1 MANLKPGDILIIK
14 KPGEVTRLD
23 HMHRIE
29 SIGEAV
35 RARSGR
41 GEMSEILAPESGDST
56 RQVARVPNPSIE
68 VWLKL
73 IELVEDAKRITQ
85 ALSAGGSSSLGAIGV
100 SLGYA
105 DKWHHIDVA
114 NPAGIA
120 TARKAVSAIQSM
132 FSACQGHI
140 ATASSRYTADVR
152 KITSTLPACIQIEDA
167 EGKHNTLYMDSTKFI
182 GGSIAEFEVYDEHG
196 SAGMKIVAQMFK
208 LTKTRAYFK
217 STNGLEG
224 YLTYRRKPGH
234 FCATIDGVEIRSTDP
249 KVHEVYTFE
258 DFRRL
263 REYNASIAEAEGEL
277 KHSYRE
283 HFLDNAPEAYTKF
296 MKHPLY
302 LAGKTN
308 FEDAYAANHKALTD
322 THKSL
327 RDMQSTLS
335 SVESLLACIQG
346 AVMRIFSNK

>member
-1 MANLKPGDILIIK
+1 MTNLNPGDILVIK
-14 KPGEVTRLD
+14 KPDEVTRLD

-56 RQVARVPNPSIE
+56 RQVARVPNPSVE

-73 IELVEDAKRITQ
+73 VELVEDAKRVTQ
-85 ALSAGGSSSLGAIGV
+85 AFSAGGSSSLGAIGA

-120 TARKAVSAIQSM
+120 TARKAVSAMQDM
-132 FSACQGHI
+132 LYGCQEHV
-140 ATASSRYTADVR
+140 AAASSKYAADVHE
-152 KITSTLPACIQIEDA
+152 ITGMLPAHIQVDNAAGER
-167 EGKHNTLYMDSTKFI
+167 NTLYMDSVRFTE
-182 GGSIAEFEVYDEHG
+182 GTIAEFEAYDEHG

-217 STNGLEG
+217 STNGIEG
-224 YLTYRRKPGH
+224 YLTYRKKPGH

-258 DFRRL
+258 DFYRL
-263 REYNASIAEAEGEL
+263 REYNASIAKAEGEL

-308 FEDAYAANHKALTD
+308 FEDAYAANHKALTE
-322 THKSL
+322 TRKSL

>member
-1 MANLKPGDILIIK
+1 MTNLNPGDILIIK
-14 KPGEVTRLD
+14 KPDEVTRLD

-29 SIGEAV
+29 SIGEVV

-41 GEMSEILAPESGDST
+41 GEVSEILTPESGDST
-56 RQVARVPNPSIE
+56 RQVARVPNPSVE
-68 VWLKL
+68 AWLSL
-73 IELVEDAKRITQ
+73 IELEEDAKRVTQ
-85 ALSAGGSSSLGAIGV
+85 TLSAGGSSSLGAIGT

-105 DKWHHIDVA
+105 GKWHHIDVA

-120 TARKAVSAIQSM
+120 TARKAVSAM
-132 FSACQGHI
+132 WDMLYGCQEYV
-140 ATASSRYTADVR
+140 AAASSKYVADVHG
-152 KITSTLPACIQIEDA
+152 IAGMLPAHIQVDDA
-167 EGKHNTLYMDSTKFI
+167 AGERSTLYMDSAKFI
-182 GGSIAEFEVYDEHG
+182 EGAIVEFEAYDEHG
-196 SAGMKIVAQMFK
+196 SSGMKIIAQMFK

-224 YLTYRRKPGH
+224 YLTYRKKPGH

-258 DFRRL
+258 DFYRL
-263 REYNASIAEAEGEL
+263 REYNTSIAEAEGEL

-296 MKHPLY
+296 MKHPYY

-308 FEDAYAANHKALTD
+308 FEDAYAANHKALTE
-322 THKSL
+322 TRKSL

-335 SVESLLACIQG
+335 FMESLLAGIQQS
-346 AVMRIFSNK
+346 VTKIFKVK